1 MQLKLYENIKKFRKE
16 KGMTQEELAEVL
28 GVTVGAV
35 SKWENGNN
43 TPDIVMLTILAD
55 FFDVSIDVLLGYDIS
70 SKKVKDIVKKISKFV
85 LEHNFDEAEAL
96 ARDALTRYPHNF
108 TVVHS
113 AAMVFH
119 VKAVECKDIAAAKE
133 SIRLLEK
140 AKDYLS
146 QNDDPSI
153 NEFTINNMIA
163 TDYMLFDEKKSLN
176 TFKDNNFGGVNN
188 PIISFAYLEVGDVK
202 ESLNYSTN
210 AVIMNLFGLIS
221 SSIYMMLAL
230 ACLHKKDKC
239 EPALELADTTLR
251 TIRLYKTEEVGYF
264 SKYEAL
270 IHVIKAYFYALL
282 KDEEMMEKCI
292 KTGKR
297 LAEKYDELA
306 SNDVAKNMRF
316 YFIEKESF
324 VAVDSIGKSAI
335 NGIADMLDGQFINIP
350 GLDKKALIKVKD
362 IWGDYE

>member
-1 MQLKLYENIKKFRKE
+1 MQLKLYENIKRFRKE

-70 SKKVKDIVKKISKFV
+70 SKKVKDIVEGIKRFSV
-85 LEHNFDEAEAL
+85 EHKFDEAEAL

-113 AAMVFH
+113 AAMMFH
-119 VKAVECKDIAAAKE
+119 VKAVELRNIDAAKE
-133 SIRLLEK
+133 SIKLFER

-146 QNDDPSI
+146 QNDDPGI

-163 TDYMLFDEKKSLN
+163 MDYMFFDEKKALK
-176 TFKDNNFGGVNN
+176 TFKENNYGGVNN
-188 PIISFAYLEVGDVK
+188 PIISLAYLQGANVQN
-202 ESLNYSTN
+202 SLNFSTDGMI
-210 AVIMNLFGLIS
+210 VNLFGLIT
-221 SSIYMMLAL
+221 SSIYMIMAL
-230 ACLHKKDKC
+230 ACTDKKVKY
-239 EPALELADTTLR
+239 ESALEIADTTLK
-251 TIRLYKTEEVGYF
+251 TIKLYKKEEVGYF

-270 IHVIKAYFYALL
+270 LMILKAYLYAVL
-282 KDEEMMEKCI
+282 KDEEMMKKCI
-292 KTGKR
+292 KTGKS
-297 LAEKYDELA
+297 LALEYDKIG
-306 SNDVAKNMRF
+306 SNDVAENYRF
-316 YFIEKESF
+316 YYTERESF

-335 NGIADMLDGQFINIP
+335 NGIAETLDEQLISIP
-350 GLDKKALIKVKD
+350 GLDNKIIKKIKE
-362 IWGDYE
+362 IWMA